1 LFIEINNKKL
11 IETMTSLMST
21 FLGIQS
27 QFKVFH
33 WQTQSY
39 SKHQA
44 YGGIYDTLSDL
55 SDEFM
60 ETYMGKYG
68 RVEFNGG
75 EGSITLKNTDTLE
88 LNNFL
93 NSNIDWLKS
102 LNEKLKSDKDSDLL
116 NLRDEMMGE
125 INKLKYL
132 LTLK

>member
-1 LFIEINNKKL
+1 MI
-11 IETMTSLMST
+11 SLMST

-39 SKHQA
+39 AKHIA
-44 YGGIYDTLSDL
+44 YGGIYDTLNEL

-68 RVEFNGG
+68 RTALEGETDAILLVNIGEVNIEEFL
-75 EGSITLKNTDTLE
+75 ETITE
-88 LNNFL
+88 FL
-93 NSNIDWLKS
+93 LSFNHKLDSN
-102 LNEKLKSDKDSDLL
+102 KDSDLL
-116 NLRDEMMGE
+116 NIRDEMLGA

>member
-1 LFIEINNKKL
+1 MGSIIA
-11 IETMTSLMST
+11 T

-39 SKHQA
+39 AKHMA
-44 YGGIYDTLSDL
+44 YGGIYDALDPLIDTFL
-55 SDEFM
+55 

-68 RVEFNGG
+68 RVALEG
-75 EGSITLKNTDTLE
+75 EKDAILLGNIGE
-88 LNNFL
+88 I
-93 NSNIDWLKS
+93 NIDEFLDTITDFLLS
-102 LNEKLKSDKDSDLL
+102 FNNQLNAQRDTDLL
-116 NLRDEMMGE
+116 NLRDEMVAE

>member
-1 LFIEINNKKL
+1 MQGAGQLKRGNNLARILVTSCSHAPCMLPQFPKFLEKVYAKYNCNRFIH
-11 IETMTSLMST
+11 
-21 FLGIQS
+21 LG
-27 QFKVFH
+27 
-33 WQTQSY
+33 
-39 SKHQA
+39 
-44 YGGIYDTLSDL
+44 DL
-55 SDEFM
+55 VDNFVEM
-60 ETYMGKYG
+60 YMGKYG
-68 RVEFNGG
+68 RVEFSGG

>member
-1 LFIEINNKKL
+1 
-11 IETMTSLMST
+11 MTSLMST

-39 SKHQA
+39 AKHIA

-68 RVEFNGG
+68 RVALEGEADSILLGNIGEVNIEEF
-75 EGSITLKNTDTLE
+75 LE
-88 LNNFL
+88 TIVEFL
-93 NSNIDWLKS
+93 LS
-102 LNEKLKSDKDSDLL
+102 LNHKLDSNKDSDLL
-116 NLRDEMMGE
+116 NLRDEMLGA
-125 INKLKYL
+125 INKLRYL

>member
-1 LFIEINNKKL
+1 
-11 IETMTSLMST
+11 MTSLMST

-39 SKHQA
+39 AKHIA
-44 YGGIYDTLSDL
+44 YGGIYDTLSEL

-68 RVEFNGG
+68 RVALEGEQDAILLGNIGEVNIEEFLGT
-75 EGSITLKNTDTLE
+75 ITE
-88 LNNFL
+88 FL
-93 NSNIDWLKS
+93 LS
-102 LNEKLKSDKDSDLL
+102 LNHKLDSNRDSDLL
-116 NLRDEMMGE
+116 NIRDEMLGA

>member
-1 LFIEINNKKL
+1 
-11 IETMTSLMST
+11 MTSLIST

-39 SKHQA
+39 SKHIA
-44 YGGIYDTLSDL
+44 FGDIYDTLNGL

-60 ETYMGKYG
+60 EIYMGKYG
-68 RVEFNGG
+68 RVTVEGEMDAIILCNIGEVKIDEFL
-75 EGSITLKNTDTLE
+75 ETITG
-88 LNNFL
+88 FL
-93 NSNIDWLKS
+93 LS
-102 LNEKLKSDKDSDLL
+102 LNHKLDSNRDSDLL
-116 NLRDEMMGE
+116 NLRDEMLAA